1 MTTKSVLPRP
11 ISARELGHLPRKR
24 VGLLG
29 GSFNPA
35 HEGHRHISVL
45 ALKLLKLDEIWWLVS
60 PQNPLKSA
68 RGMAP
73 LETRLKSARAA
84 CRHPRVRAVAIETAL
99 GTRYTADTLTA
110 LTRRFPRTQFVWL
123 MGADNLN
130 QITRWDS
137 WSLIFHTMPV
147 AVFDRPAY
155 SLRALAGKAAH
166 RFAGARRRLSQTGRL
181 ASRKPP
187 AWVFFHTPLH
197 AASATSIRRGEA
209 AKSRSKPRSSRR

>member
-1 MTTKSVLPRP
+1 VAYRSTLPKP
-11 ISARELGHLPRKR
+11 IPARLLGHAPRKR

-73 LETRLKSARAA
+73 LAARLTSARAA
-84 CRHPRVRAVAIETAL
+84 CRHPRERAVAIETAL
-99 GTRYTADTLTA
+99 GTRYTADTIKA
-110 LTRRFPRTQFVWL
+110 LTTRFPRTQFVWL

-137 WSLIFHTMPV
+137 WSLIFHMVPV

-166 RFAGARRRLSQTGRL
+166 RFAGARRRLSQAGRL
-181 ASRKPP
+181 TSRNPP

-197 AASATSIRRGEA
+197 AASATSIRRGQA
-209 AKSRSKPRSSRR
+209 ATSRPKPRSSRN